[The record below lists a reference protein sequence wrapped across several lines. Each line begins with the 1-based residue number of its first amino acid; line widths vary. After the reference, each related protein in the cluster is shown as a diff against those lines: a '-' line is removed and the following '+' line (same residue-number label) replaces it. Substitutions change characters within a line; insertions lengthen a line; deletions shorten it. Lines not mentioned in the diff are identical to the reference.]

1 LCATLQNHDGVNGAD
16 NNHGLWAKIWNIE
29 TGNWLETMPFSV
41 NQTGGMVTQSA
52 IGALPGLKFLVAYI
66 VKGPR
71 YHAVVTRLFTPD
83 SSSNVITNNW
93 IASNNLLPSYWEV
106 LTGKE
111 FHNLHWLKVPKESKV
126 LLTWVQLDLGFN
138 RTKGKLF
145 DMNTGGDFFYTHYF
159 INNR

>member
-1 LCATLQNHDGVNGAD
+1 
-16 NNHGLWAKIWNIE
+16 
-29 TGNWLETMPFSV
+29 
-41 NQTGGMVTQSA
+41 
-52 IGALPGLKFLVAYI
+52 
-66 VKGPR
+66 
-71 YHAVVTRLFTPD
+71 
-83 SSSNVITNNW
+83 
-93 IASNNLLPSYWEV
+93 LPSYWEV